1 MHILRR
7 VPEPA
12 VVWITSVAASLA
24 FLLTGPYSNFAPVGF
39 LDPWYYTGYFLHFR
53 YLVQTYGPTY
63 YVSRLP
69 WILPGLAAFR
79 LAPPDAASVF
89 LNLAIVSVSA
99 VSLYWSVR
107 WFYGPPAGATA
118 AALLVTNP
126 YFISTVSWDY
136 PDAPSI
142 AYGFAALMCAVR
154 PNGSRRVNGALTG
167 MFLALS
173 GLTHMTAGPMILSVL
188 AIALWHH
195 RNSPRDL
202 VQACVAIG
210 VGAAV
215 VVLALC
221 PVSQILIGRWTYFY
235 WQIYF
240 AILTIRNPADLAHAW
255 GVGPGFLLTAYR
267 LFAPALLLLGGPF
280 LVRLHKNRELASRA
294 YLALAICL
302 GLYAFQEFVLHAASL
317 RVHYQSSFLVVPLF
331 FLCGIIAGQFVTSWP
346 RGGVIVAGA
355 VAFPFAFSLWAWPQH
370 PWPILFFL
378 GAVAVILFVLQ
389 QLRLGTIA
397 LAALLFLS
405 PALDPAYA
413 YAWDHPTPIRGPNR
427 NAFYDLMTFDA
438 AVQSATDPSR
448 KLRFWFDR
456 DEPATPF
463 YDSAESLFLW
473 IPADFTREL
482 ATWSEA
488 ELQKQVPP
496 NTTFVNLTIYPERIS
511 SRVRLLASRG
521 VRVGNERIRTM
532 QYQGSTLYIILEDVQ
547 STHGG

>member
-1 MHILRR
+1 MHVLRR

-12 VVWITSVAASLA
+12 IVWITSVAASLA

-53 YLVQTYGPTY
+53 YLVHTYGPTY

-69 WILPGLAAFR
+69 WILPGLTAFR
-79 LAPPDAASVF
+79 IVSPEAASVI

-154 PNGSRRVNGALTG
+154 PNGSRRVNSGLTG

-173 GLTHMTAGPMILSVL
+173 GLTHMTAGPMILAVL

-195 RNSPRDL
+195 RSSPRDL
-202 VQACVAIG
+202 LQACVAIS

-240 AILTIRNPADLAHAW
+240 AILTLRNPADLAHAW

-267 LFAPALLLLGGPF
+267 LFAPALLLLVGPF
-280 LVRLHKNRELASRA
+280 LVRLRKDWELASEA

-302 GLYAFQEFVLHAASL
+302 GLYALQEFVLHAASL
-317 RVHYQSSFLVVPLF
+317 RVQYQSSFMVVPLF
-331 FLCGIIAGQFVTSWP
+331 FLSGIITGQFVTSWL
-346 RGGVIVAGA
+346 RAGIIIVAV
-355 VAFPFAFSLWAWPQH
+355 VALPITFSMWAWPQH

-378 GAVAVILFVLQ
+378 GAITVLLLFLE
-389 QLRLGTIA
+389 QLRFGMIA
-397 LAALLFLS
+397 LAGLLFLS

-413 YAWDHPTPIRGPNR
+413 YAWDYPTPIRGPNR
-427 NAFYDLMTFDA
+427 DAFHDLMTFDA
-438 AVQSATDPSR
+438 AVQSSTDGSR
-448 KLRFWFDR
+448 RLRFWFDR

-463 YDSAESLFLW
+463 YDSAESLYLW

-482 ATWSEA
+482 TTWSGA
-488 ELQKQVPP
+488 ELQKQVQP
-496 NTTFVNLTIYPERIS
+496 NTTFVNLTLHPERIA
-511 SRVRLLASRG
+511 SRLSLLASRG
-521 VRVGNERIRTM
+521 VRVGNERRRTM
-532 QYQGSTLYIILEDVQ
+532 QYQGATLYIILEDVQ